1 MIRVRELFKTKWFRV
16 SKRMLTQDS
25 LSDFESEAIQNSQW
39 VNSFCKK
46 VQEKLFDAYLIY
58 GEINFAKYNKETARF

>member
-25 LSDFESEAIQNSQW
+25 LSDFESEAIQNSQ
-39 VNSFCKK
+39 
-46 VQEKLFDAYLIY
+46 
-58 GEINFAKYNKETARF
+58 